1 MSACGNDLVTL
12 HGRQRLGGTQQP
24 QPSDRRHMPW
34 RGAHSKA
41 QLADRARLSR
51 GEIRAVPEWLRIL
64 PQPAPLA
71 GYTATLQ
78 ARLATGRGPEHLE
91 SGNGQCPW
99 QPHVKLAYAGARSRA
114 DDAGRRPAPQCC
126 RIVACLEA
134 RDPRRLPRRQRLEFE
149 YRHPPISGTGRADQ
163 AQVAR
168 AHGGEEH
175 IVPGALRISGFVC
188 GPPVLP
194 ILRAQDEVCGCERAV
209 PVDQDAADRGRP
221 TQVNL
226 QPLARGERTAPS
238 RRLIAVDR
246 QRRLHGLL
254 CIR

>member
-1 MSACGNDLVTL
+1 M
-12 HGRQRLGGTQQP
+12 
-24 QPSDRRHMPW
+24 
-34 RGAHSKA
+34 
-41 QLADRARLSR
+41 RAR

-64 PQPAPLA
+64 RQRAPLA

-78 ARLATGRGPEHLE
+78 ARLATGRGPEYLQ

-99 QPHVKLAYAGARSRA
+99 QPHVKLAPASARTRA
-114 DDAGRRPAPQCC
+114 DDAGRRRAPQCC

-134 RDPRRLPRRQRLEFE
+134 RDPRRLPPSQWLEFE
-149 YRHPPISGTGRADQ
+149 YGHPPISGMRRADQ

-168 AHGGEEH
+168 THGGEEH
-175 IVPGALRISGFVC
+175 IVPAALRISGFVC
-188 GPPVLP
+188 GPPALP
-194 ILRAQDEVCGCERAV
+194 ILRAQDEVCGRERAV

-226 QPLARGERTAPS
+226 QPLARRERAAPS